1 MTEICDLMIQA
12 IDLTLENR
20 FEEADKT
27 WEQVDKLIEAL
38 R

>member
-12 IDLTLENR
+12 IDLTLEHR

-27 WEQVDKLIEAL
+27 WEQVHY
-38 R
+38 